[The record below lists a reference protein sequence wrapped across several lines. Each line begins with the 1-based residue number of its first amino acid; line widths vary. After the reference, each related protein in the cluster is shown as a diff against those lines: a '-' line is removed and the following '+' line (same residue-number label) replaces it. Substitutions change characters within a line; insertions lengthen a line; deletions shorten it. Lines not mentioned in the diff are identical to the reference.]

1 MNKIM
6 KANQIIIHRESR
18 VVDEGTMGF
27 SDWVT
32 HTEKMEDFIQ
42 RVTKKMRELD
52 TIFVSYPN
60 ENIAIIQYWEK

>member
-6 KANQIIIHRESR
+6 KANQIIIHRETR

-32 HTEKMEDFIQ
+32 RAETMGDFIQ

-60 ENIAIIQYWEK
+60 ENIAIIQYWEE